1 MVKSVVNM
9 KDKAK
14 ITQRDINALPQ
25 GVHKIES
32 NFYVRVRDNRRTYIF
47 KATIEGKRRE
57 IGLGSAYEVSFAI
70 ARSKALKLKSQI
82 ASGEEL
88 FVDKLKEEAKGPIVI
103 TFDSIA
109 DEAIEVIK
117 NRKRWR
123 SEKHSEQWKRTVRVY
138 ASPVFGS
145 KPIDDVTRDDVL
157 RALKSIWETKTE
169 TASRLVSRLEKIF
182 EYAIFKGVYTHP
194 NPARWKGN
202 LEMILPSPNKV
213 KKVEHHAAPTIEELR
228 RVAQKFS
235 TSGYISNAACLF
247 GILTA
252 CRVQEFLFARWD
264 EVDLETKTFEVS
276 PDRRKDGKDYPHRVP
291 LSDQAISLLRSI
303 ERRGDLI
310 FLTDRLKP
318 MCIDTPRTI
327 LRKNVG
333 RAVTMHGCRST
344 FRDWCAETGVDRVLA
359 EKSLMHATGTE
370 VEQAYQ
376 RADLL
381 EQRRPIMQAWSDYIV
396 PRK

>member
-1 MVKSVVNM
+1 MVKSVVDM

-145 KPIDDVTRDDVL
+145 KPRLKQLVVWLVVL
-157 RALKSIWETKTE
+157 RRYLSTQFLRVFTRI
-169 TASRLVSRLEKIF
+169 
-182 EYAIFKGVYTHP
+182 P
-194 NPARWKGN
+194 
-202 LEMILPSPNKV
+202 IL
-213 KKVEHHAAPTIEELR
+213 LDG
-228 RVAQKFS
+228 RV
-235 TSGYISNAACLF
+235 TW
-247 GILTA
+247 
-252 CRVQEFLFARWD
+252 R
-264 EVDLETKTFEVS
+264 
-276 PDRRKDGKDYPHRVP
+276 
-291 LSDQAISLLRSI
+291 
-303 ERRGDLI
+303 
-310 FLTDRLKP
+310 
-318 MCIDTPRTI
+318 
-327 LRKNVG
+327 
-333 RAVTMHGCRST
+333 
-344 FRDWCAETGVDRVLA
+344 
-359 EKSLMHATGTE
+359 
-370 VEQAYQ
+370 
-376 RADLL
+376 
-381 EQRRPIMQAWSDYIV
+381 
-396 PRK
+396 